1 MAVNRYDSPAQAEF
15 INTYVPIPFE
25 QLYTL
30 GKEAKADVD
39 KALKEYSTALD
50 KWGEFQSPSEV
61 DTKAWYDETYGR
73 ALSVAEEMA
82 KNMDLIKTPEG
93 RAKIYSV
100 INNVDRAKLSMLRQG
115 AENLKARQEMN
126 AKLMLSGK
134 YNPLWH
140 DVDFTNYDTLTS
152 GIFNDL
158 SPLAYKDIRELS
170 DPYYSKLEK
179 GYLYTKDGYDYFGNT
194 MADLQGVADA
204 HLTDI
209 ANTPEAKMHMQKY
222 MESTGVTPT
231 EAMEW
236 LRQSVIDSNIDR
248 TIRPTREV
256 NKYALADFQNRRAI
270 ELAIAK
276 KKGEAGSDPVFFS
289 TKLAS
294 SMLQRQNATDESG
307 NPIQLKSQ
315 FDRVRETFSPNSVW
329 RNMYVNRVD
338 ENGAKLPTSRTES
351 AQKIW
356 NDLSE
361 NIGSV
366 AAVINNAELNK
377 DTAIKGFGG
386 NMIYSAD
393 NLPGFMT
400 TEQFVNAKMGVGVND
415 SNWNDFR
422 VKLEKDIISGNIS
435 GVGISPTTK
444 VILENGIP
452 GNESFVQEY
461 KMYIPVSYLVENN
474 PDTFEYRTWY
484 TVGFKTAD
492 YDADDEDIL
501 KDDNFK
507 KLVKSLGGKIPNGN
521 GRIADVSSVRVE
533 EDGTFSAG
541 YETQYNGL
549 YIEIPVVKNVLAN
562 PQTRE
567 RANQLEFQDS
577 NIGTKSNVVYRT
589 GNEELI
595 YGGGQY

>member
-73 ALSVAEEMA
+73 ALPVAEEMA
-82 KNMDLIKTPEG
+82 KNIDLIKTPEG

-126 AKLMLSGK
+126 AKLMLNGK

-222 MESTGVTPT
+222 MESTGATPT

-248 TIRPTREV
+248 TIRPTREA
-256 NKYALADFQNRRAI
+256 NPYAL
-270 ELAIAK
+270 
-276 KKGEAGSDPVFFS
+276 FS
-289 TKLAS
+289 
-294 SMLQRQNATDESG
+294 
-307 NPIQLKSQ
+307 
-315 FDRVRETFSPNSVW
+315 
-329 RNMYVNRVD
+329 
-338 ENGAKLPTSRTES
+338 
-351 AQKIW
+351 QKIAASRKASTEES
-356 NDLSE
+356 NQSRVKELQASLALRRLGKLEETQQKIFNETGVTETDLSKLYERTYQDALNSKDPTAIKKLIESQTERWATSEFEKYIGGLGDVSKVDLHEE
-361 NIGSV
+361 NRPKKERI
-366 AAVINNAELNK
+366 VINNFNNVVPMNDDGVPVLEISRATLANNKESLTKLFDKWYKADVFADPNKKAEDLINSYGEIIYDLTSALQEGYFTHSGKLQDYAK
-377 DTAIKGFGG
+377 DGKTFALATGKVAVPEEVIDDILEANVDRYGELSVSDIKEILFEKGISGKHKIGKEVKLFEGDSSNGTKYYEINLGIPVFDDYSLTKSFDDVYSAEVFGG
-386 NMIYSAD
+386 GS
-393 NLPGFMT
+393 
-400 TEQFVNAKMGVGVND
+400 
-415 SNWNDFR
+415 
-422 VKLEKDIISGNIS
+422 
-435 GVGISPTTK
+435 
-444 VILENGIP
+444 
-452 GNESFVQEY
+452 SFKSERSHAN
-461 KMYIPVSYLVENN
+461 VSFN
-474 PDTFEYRTWY
+474 
-484 TVGFKTAD
+484 
-492 YDADDEDIL
+492 
-501 KDDNFK
+501 
-507 KLVKSLGGKIPNGN
+507 
-521 GRIADVSSVRVE
+521 
-533 EDGTFSAG
+533 
-541 YETQYNGL
+541 
-549 YIEIPVVKNVLAN
+549 
-562 PQTRE
+562 
-567 RANQLEFQDS
+567 S
-577 NIGTKSNVVYRT
+577 NI
-589 GNEELI
+589 
-595 YGGGQY
+595 

>member
-73 ALSVAEEMA
+73 ALPVAEEMA
-82 KNMDLIKTPEG
+82 KNIDLIKTPEG

-222 MESTGVTPT
+222 MESTGATPT
-231 EAMEW
+231 EAMAW

-248 TIRPTREV
+248 TIRPTREA
-256 NKYALADFQNRRAI
+256 NPYALLSRK
-270 ELAIAK
+270 IAAFRK
-276 KKGEAGSDPVFFS
+276 FS
-289 TKLAS
+289 TEESNQSRVKELQKALVLRRLDKL
-294 SMLQRQNATDESG
+294 E
-307 NPIQLKSQ
+307 
-315 FDRVRETFSPNSVW
+315 ETQ
-329 RNMYVNRVD
+329 
-338 ENGAKLPTSRTES
+338 
-351 AQKIW
+351 QKIF
-356 NDLSE
+356 NETGVTETDLSKLYERTYQDALNSKDPTAIKKLIESQTERWATSEFEKYIGGLGDVSKVDLHEE
-361 NIGSV
+361 NRPKKERI
-366 AAVINNAELNK
+366 VINNFNNVVPMNDDGVPVLEISRATLANNKESLTKLFDKWYKADVFADPNKKAEDLINSYGEIIYDLTSALQEGYFTHSGKLQDYAK
-377 DTAIKGFGG
+377 DGRTFALATGKVAVPEEVIDDILEANLDRYGELSVSDIKEILFEKGISGKHKIGKEVKLFEGDSSNGTKYYEINLGIPVFDDYSLTKSFDDVYSAEVFGG
-386 NMIYSAD
+386 GS
-393 NLPGFMT
+393 
-400 TEQFVNAKMGVGVND
+400 
-415 SNWNDFR
+415 
-422 VKLEKDIISGNIS
+422 
-435 GVGISPTTK
+435 
-444 VILENGIP
+444 
-452 GNESFVQEY
+452 SFKSERSHAN
-461 KMYIPVSYLVENN
+461 VSFN
-474 PDTFEYRTWY
+474 
-484 TVGFKTAD
+484 
-492 YDADDEDIL
+492 
-501 KDDNFK
+501 
-507 KLVKSLGGKIPNGN
+507 
-521 GRIADVSSVRVE
+521 
-533 EDGTFSAG
+533 
-541 YETQYNGL
+541 
-549 YIEIPVVKNVLAN
+549 
-562 PQTRE
+562 
-567 RANQLEFQDS
+567 S
-577 NIGTKSNVVYRT
+577 NI
-589 GNEELI
+589 
-595 YGGGQY
+595 

>member
-25 QLYTL
+25 QLYAL

-73 ALSVAEEMA
+73 ALPVAEEMA
-82 KNMDLIKTPEG
+82 KNIDLIKTPEG

-222 MESTGVTPT
+222 MESTGATPT

-248 TIRPTREV
+248 TIRPTREA
-256 NKYALADFQNRRAI
+256 NPYAL
-270 ELAIAK
+270 L
-276 KKGEAGSDPVFFS
+276 S
-289 TKLAS
+289 
-294 SMLQRQNATDESG
+294 
-307 NPIQLKSQ
+307 
-315 FDRVRETFSPNSVW
+315 
-329 RNMYVNRVD
+329 
-338 ENGAKLPTSRTES
+338 
-351 AQKIW
+351 QKIAASRKASTEES
-356 NDLSE
+356 NQSRVKELQASLALRRLGKLEETQQKIFNETGVTETDLSKLYERTYQDALNSKDPTAIKKLIESQTERWATSEFEKYIGGLGDVSKVVLHEE
-361 NIGSV
+361 NRPKKERI
-366 AAVINNAELNK
+366 VINNFNNVVPMNDDGVPVLEISRATLANNKESLTKLFDKWYKADVFADPNKKAEDLINSYGEIIYDLTSALQEGYFTHSGKLQDYAK
-377 DTAIKGFGG
+377 DGKTFALATGKVAVPEEVIDDILEANVDRYGELSVSDIKEILFEKGISGKHKIGKEVKLFEGDSSNGTKYYEINLGIPVFDDYSLTKSFDDVYSAEVFGG
-386 NMIYSAD
+386 GS
-393 NLPGFMT
+393 
-400 TEQFVNAKMGVGVND
+400 
-415 SNWNDFR
+415 
-422 VKLEKDIISGNIS
+422 
-435 GVGISPTTK
+435 
-444 VILENGIP
+444 
-452 GNESFVQEY
+452 SFKSERSHAN
-461 KMYIPVSYLVENN
+461 VSFN
-474 PDTFEYRTWY
+474 
-484 TVGFKTAD
+484 
-492 YDADDEDIL
+492 
-501 KDDNFK
+501 
-507 KLVKSLGGKIPNGN
+507 
-521 GRIADVSSVRVE
+521 
-533 EDGTFSAG
+533 
-541 YETQYNGL
+541 
-549 YIEIPVVKNVLAN
+549 
-562 PQTRE
+562 
-567 RANQLEFQDS
+567 S
-577 NIGTKSNVVYRT
+577 NI
-589 GNEELI
+589 
-595 YGGGQY
+595 

>member
-25 QLYTL
+25 QLYAL

-73 ALSVAEEMA
+73 ALPVAEEMA
-82 KNMDLIKTPEG
+82 KNIDLIKTPEG

-222 MESTGVTPT
+222 MESTGATPT

-248 TIRPTREV
+248 TIRPTREA
-256 NKYALADFQNRRAI
+256 NPYAL
-270 ELAIAK
+270 L
-276 KKGEAGSDPVFFS
+276 S
-289 TKLAS
+289 
-294 SMLQRQNATDESG
+294 
-307 NPIQLKSQ
+307 
-315 FDRVRETFSPNSVW
+315 
-329 RNMYVNRVD
+329 
-338 ENGAKLPTSRTES
+338 
-351 AQKIW
+351 QKIAASRKASTEES
-356 NDLSE
+356 NQSRVKELQASLALRRLGKLEETQQKIFNETGVTETDLSKLYERTYQDALNSKDPTAIKKLIESQTERWATSEFEKYIGGLGDVSKVDLHEE
-361 NIGSV
+361 NRPKKERI
-366 AAVINNAELNK
+366 VINNFNNVVPMNDDGVPVLEISRATLANNKESLTKLFDKWYKADVFADPNKKAEDLINSYGEIIYDLTSALQEGYFTHSGKLQDYAK
-377 DTAIKGFGG
+377 DGKTFALATGKVAVPEEVIDDILEANVDRYGELSVSDIKEILFEKGISGKHKIGKEVKLFEGDSSNGTKYYEINLGIPVFDDYSLTKSFDDVYSAEVFGG
-386 NMIYSAD
+386 GS
-393 NLPGFMT
+393 
-400 TEQFVNAKMGVGVND
+400 
-415 SNWNDFR
+415 
-422 VKLEKDIISGNIS
+422 
-435 GVGISPTTK
+435 
-444 VILENGIP
+444 
-452 GNESFVQEY
+452 SFKSERSHAN
-461 KMYIPVSYLVENN
+461 VSFN
-474 PDTFEYRTWY
+474 
-484 TVGFKTAD
+484 
-492 YDADDEDIL
+492 
-501 KDDNFK
+501 
-507 KLVKSLGGKIPNGN
+507 
-521 GRIADVSSVRVE
+521 
-533 EDGTFSAG
+533 
-541 YETQYNGL
+541 
-549 YIEIPVVKNVLAN
+549 
-562 PQTRE
+562 
-567 RANQLEFQDS
+567 S
-577 NIGTKSNVVYRT
+577 NI
-589 GNEELI
+589 
-595 YGGGQY
+595 